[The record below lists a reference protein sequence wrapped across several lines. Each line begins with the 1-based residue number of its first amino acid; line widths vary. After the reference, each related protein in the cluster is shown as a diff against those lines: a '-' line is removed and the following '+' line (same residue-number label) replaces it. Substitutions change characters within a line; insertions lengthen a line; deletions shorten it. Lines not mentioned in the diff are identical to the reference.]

1 MFIVVATYIVFQL
14 CWWINRHLHSHKVTL
29 GAKSTVLIGRTVAD
43 FNDTFLINISS
54 RCIWFFMPCH
64 RHIRWFSNCLIAI
77 DKLDIVFRVIP
88 IQQAIVL
95 CEDIDK
101 FCLPG
106 FSLRINGNRN
116 RNFCYFLVLSTC
128 VTLFRDRNNASMWT
142 NSRKVRG
149 ILPACYQIVR
159 QGFFDT
165 IFFIGNHF
173 FWMCR
178 QVYQNLAIFDLFD
191 SLRFKVL
198 SYQVISAIN
207 STF

>member
-1 MFIVVATYIVFQL
+1 MVNRYI
-14 CWWINRHLHSHKVTL
+14 HSHKVTL

-54 RCIWFFMPCH
+54 RCTWFFMPCH
-64 RHIRWFSNCLIAI
+64 RHIHWFSNGLIAI

-88 IQQAIVL
+88 IQQTIIL

-101 FCLPG
+101 FCLLSL
-106 FSLRINGNRN
+106 SLRINSNRN
-116 RNFCYFLVLSTC
+116 RNFCYFLIFSTC
-128 VTLFRDRNNASMWT
+128 VTLFRDHNSASMCT

-149 ILPACYQIVR
+149 VLPACYQIVR

-165 IFFIGNHF
+165 IFFISDHF

-178 QVYQNLAIFDLFD
+178 QICQNLTIFDLFD
-191 SLRFKVL
+191 NLRFKVL
-198 SYQVISAIN
+198 FHQVISAIN